1 MRKQSH
7 QSKHACWGLHS
18 VPAHPTLKLQLY
30 TASLNNIQNDKWH
43 YKPDIHHQSFFKE
56 HPSSIMHV
64 WIMWN
69 QELPDSFTQPPASW
83 CCLNDTCQPVFS
95 QLPNLKKKQQQ
106 QNNQQR
112 ESEDRRAR
120 SWRGG
125 RGGEGRKVASVRQPT
140 NTRERT
146 QREHRRPGHR
156 RPRTAPQPRS
166 PGRAAIPAA
175 LPPRCWRGRV
185 INDTCHSV
193 RREGWVRDGWPCWKG
208 NRLFGT
214 VLLFSARI

>member
-7 QSKHACWGLHS
+7 QSKHARWGLHS

-95 QLPNLKKKQQQ
+95 QLPNLKK
-106 QNNQQR
+106 NNNNKTTNKER
-112 ESEDRRAR
+112 VRT
-120 SWRGG
+120 GG
-125 RGGEGRKVASVRQPT
+125 QDPEGGGGGEREGRLPAWGNQPT
-140 NTRERT
+140 LGNAPNVSTGG
-146 QREHRRPGHR
+146 PV
-156 RPRTAPQPRS
+156 TAGPAQPHS
-166 PGRAAIPAA
+166 RAALGVQPSPRRCPRAA
-175 LPPRCWRGRV
+175 GGAVW
-185 INDTCHSV
+185 
-193 RREGWVRDGWPCWKG
+193 
-208 NRLFGT
+208 
-214 VLLFSARI
+214 

>member
-1 MRKQSH
+1 MKPRAPRFIYTTP
-7 QSKHACWGLHS
+7 SKLVLLEWYVS
-18 VPAHPTLKLQLY
+18 
-30 TASLNNIQNDKWH
+30 AS
-43 YKPDIHHQSFFKE
+43 S
-56 HPSSIMHV
+56 
-64 WIMWN
+64 
-69 QELPDSFTQPPASW
+69 
-83 CCLNDTCQPVFS
+83 S
-95 QLPNLKKKQQQ
+95 QLPNLKKKTTTTKQPTK
-106 QNNQQR
+106 R
-112 ESEDRRAR
+112 EWGQE
-120 SWRGG
+120 GKILK
-125 RGGEGRKVASVRQPT
+125 GGEGGGGKEGSSVRQPT

-146 QREHRRPGHR
+146 QREHKRPGHR

>member
-7 QSKHACWGLHS
+7 QSKHARWGLHS

-125 RGGEGRKVASVRQPT
+125 RGGEGRKGAAWGNQPT
-140 NTRERT
+140 LGNAPNVSTSG
-146 QREHRRPGHR
+146 PV
-156 RPRTAPQPRS
+156 TAGPAQPHS
-166 PGRAAIPAA
+166 RAALGVQPSPRRCPRAA
-175 LPPRCWRGRV
+175 GGAVW
-185 INDTCHSV
+185 
-193 RREGWVRDGWPCWKG
+193 
-208 NRLFGT
+208 
-214 VLLFSARI
+214 